1 MYFGASAM
9 AKPSFFS
16 SDLVQ
21 VLLCPRLHELQF
33 AVKALLAGGL
43 ALYLAFSLELEQPQ
57 WALMTVFVVSQPY
70 SGMVLAKGMF
80 RLIGTC
86 AGALVSIGMVAL
98 YGQASLPF
106 LLLMALWLA
115 FCTAGASLLHNHAS
129 YGFVLA
135 GYTAAIVALPASAD
149 PATVFDQAVARC
161 SEIGLGILC
170 AALVNVLL
178 WPRRLERQLANQG
191 KAAWEAGLQA
201 AAAELRGADERGELL
216 AALGRI
222 AAADAQRDHAWFE
235 GALGRAR
242 SQALRVL
249 GLDLLGLLRA
259 ARKVARERR
268 LLDPASAHALQ
279 PWLEELEA
287 LLREGRQAEF
297 EACRQ
302 RLRLALDAAHGQLH
316 LCLVCLERLLG
327 EARAA
332 GRSVEALVYGA
343 PTRQAPG
350 AIAWHRDIERGV
362 LFGLRSALAFLC
374 VAAFWLASAWPSGL
388 GAVSITG
395 VVLSLFASRDNPA
408 QAGLNFLRGILLS
421 IPLAGFVA
429 LFYLPGVDGFPLLC
443 LGLGVPLFFAVLVF
457 NLVSL
462 RPGERHYRRMLQ
474 ATLGDLARLTLRS
487 PAQAEAWFGGRT
499 ADRLIRL
506 AQRYDRL
513 PEGRRQPWSDGL
525 MGLDFGDELLYLR
538 QCLEEVPASLAQ
550 ARDRYL
556 RRLRLALLGDGPRA
570 EREHALDPPT
580 ARLLKA
586 LAASPLAGSER
597 GELAGA
603 ALVQLQATWRQWCR
617 SHAPA
622 GTALRADP
630 LPGAGR

>member
-1 MYFGASAM
+1 M
-9 AKPSFFS
+9 AKSSFFS

-43 ALYLAFSLELEQPQ
+43 ALYLAFGLELEQPQ

-106 LLLMALWLA
+106 LLLMALWLV

-429 LFYLPGVDGFPLLC
+429 LFYL
-443 LGLGVPLFFAVLVF
+443 
-457 NLVSL
+457 
-462 RPGERHYRRMLQ
+462 
-474 ATLGDLARLTLRS
+474 
-487 PAQAEAWFGGRT
+487 
-499 ADRLIRL
+499 
-506 AQRYDRL
+506 
-513 PEGRRQPWSDGL
+513 
-525 MGLDFGDELLYLR
+525 
-538 QCLEEVPASLAQ
+538 
-550 ARDRYL
+550 
-556 RRLRLALLGDGPRA
+556 
-570 EREHALDPPT
+570 
-580 ARLLKA
+580 
-586 LAASPLAGSER
+586 
-597 GELAGA
+597 
-603 ALVQLQATWRQWCR
+603 
-617 SHAPA
+617 
-622 GTALRADP
+622 
-630 LPGAGR
+630 

>member
-1 MYFGASAM
+1 M
-9 AKPSFFS
+9 
-16 SDLVQ
+16 Q
-21 VLLCPRLHELQF
+21 
-33 AVKALLAGGL
+33 
-43 ALYLAFSLELEQPQ
+43 
-57 WALMTVFVVSQPY
+57 T
-70 SGMVLAKGMF
+70 F
-80 RLIGTC
+80 R
-86 AGALVSIGMVAL
+86 
-98 YGQASLPF
+98 Y
-106 LLLMALWLA
+106 
-115 FCTAGASLLHNHAS
+115 
-129 YGFVLA
+129 
-135 GYTAAIVALPASAD
+135 
-149 PATVFDQAVARC
+149 
-161 SEIGLGILC
+161 E
-170 AALVNVLL
+170 
-178 WPRRLERQLANQG
+178 
-191 KAAWEAGLQA
+191 
-201 AAAELRGADERGELL
+201 
-216 AALGRI
+216 
-222 AAADAQRDHAWFE
+222 AADAQGRIETGTLEADSQR
-235 GALGRAR
+235 GALGQLRAR
-242 SQALRVL
+242 GLTPLEVREQAGGGT

-443 LGLGVPLFFAVLVF
+443 LGLGVPLFFAALCVNRASLAGIASPFCIFFVKNVAPSNSMSYDLAHFLNNALSTVLGVAFAVLVF

-586 LAASPLAGSER
+586 RRRSRRPGHRFPGRPARPLRRWRGSPGAAAAAGGCPPAHRRRRPGGCRSPRPIARRFSAASPRPAGHGPRRALPGHGAGRWRAGRPGGSCSCRRHRGSPWRRGSAGHARRNRRRCSGHYRATPAAAPRRVPWHRRRSRRAGSAP
-597 GELAGA
+597 GAGA
-603 ALVQLQATWRQWCR
+603 ARRSRRTWLPPGPRGTTRGVRPSR
-617 SHAPA
+617 S
-622 GTALRADP
+622 
-630 LPGAGR
+630 PGRRTGR

>member
-1 MYFGASAM
+1 M
-9 AKPSFFS
+9 AG
-16 SDLVQ
+16 
-21 VLLCPRLHELQF
+21 RTR
-33 AVKALLAGGL
+33 G
-43 ALYLAFSLELEQPQ
+43 
-57 WALMTVFVVSQPY
+57 TVARGPPGRVR
-70 SGMVLAKGMF
+70 G
-80 RLIGTC
+80 
-86 AGALVSIGMVAL
+86 
-98 YGQASLPF
+98 
-106 LLLMALWLA
+106 
-115 FCTAGASLLHNHAS
+115 
-129 YGFVLA
+129 
-135 GYTAAIVALPASAD
+135 LPA
-149 PATVFDQAVARC
+149 
-161 SEIGLGILC
+161 
-170 AALVNVLL
+170 AL
-178 WPRRLERQLANQG
+178 
-191 KAAWEAGLQA
+191 
-201 AAAELRGADERGELL
+201 
-216 AALGRI
+216 
-222 AAADAQRDHAWFE
+222 
-235 GALGRAR
+235 
-242 SQALRVL
+242 
-249 GLDLLGLLRA
+249 
-259 ARKVARERR
+259 
-268 LLDPASAHALQ
+268 
-279 PWLEELEA
+279 
-287 LLREGRQAEF
+287 
-297 EACRQ
+297 
-302 RLRLALDAAHGQLH
+302 
-316 LCLVCLERLLG
+316 
-327 EARAA
+327 
-332 GRSVEALVYGA
+332 
-343 PTRQAPG
+343 APG
-350 AIAWHRDIERGV
+350 AGRGARTVAPVPGLPRTPARRGEGGRAQRRGAGLWRAHPPGAGRHRLAPGHRARRAV
-362 LFGLRSALAFLC
+362 RPAQRLAFLC

-443 LGLGVPLFFAVLVF
+443 LGLGVPLFFAALCVNRASLAGIASPFCIFFVKNVAPSNSMSYDLAHFLNNALSTVLGVAFAVLVF

>member
-1 MYFGASAM
+1 M

-43 ALYLAFSLELEQPQ
+43 ALYLAFGLELEQPQ

-135 GYTAAIVALPASAD
+135 GYT
-149 PATVFDQAVARC
+149 
-161 SEIGLGILC
+161 
-170 AALVNVLL
+170 
-178 WPRRLERQLANQG
+178 
-191 KAAWEAGLQA
+191 
-201 AAAELRGADERGELL
+201 
-216 AALGRI
+216 
-222 AAADAQRDHAWFE
+222 AADAQRDHAWFE

-443 LGLGVPLFFAVLVF
+443 LGLGVPLFFAALCVNRASLAGIASPFCIFFVKNVAPSNSMSYDLAHFLNNALSTVLGVAFAVLVF

>member
-1 MYFGASAM
+1 M

-135 GYTAAIVALPASAD
+135 G
-149 PATVFDQAVARC
+149 
-161 SEIGLGILC
+161 
-170 AALVNVLL
+170 
-178 WPRRLERQLANQG
+178 
-191 KAAWEAGLQA
+191 
-201 AAAELRGADERGELL
+201 
-216 AALGRI
+216 
-222 AAADAQRDHAWFE
+222 
-235 GALGRAR
+235 
-242 SQALRVL
+242 
-249 GLDLLGLLRA
+249 
-259 ARKVARERR
+259 
-268 LLDPASAHALQ
+268 
-279 PWLEELEA
+279 
-287 LLREGRQAEF
+287 
-297 EACRQ
+297 
-302 RLRLALDAAHGQLH
+302 
-316 LCLVCLERLLG
+316 
-327 EARAA
+327 
-332 GRSVEALVYGA
+332 
-343 PTRQAPG
+343 
-350 AIAWHRDIERGV
+350 
-362 LFGLRSALAFLC
+362 
-374 VAAFWLASAWPSGL
+374 
-388 GAVSITG
+388 
-395 VVLSLFASRDNPA
+395 
-408 QAGLNFLRGILLS
+408 LNFLRGILLS

-443 LGLGVPLFFAVLVF
+443 LGLGVPLFFAALCVNRASLAGIASPFCIFFVKNVAPSNSMSYDLAHFLNNALSTVLGVAFAVLVF

>member
-43 ALYLAFSLELEQPQ
+43 ACTGLRPGAEQPQ

-249 GLDLLGLLRA
+249 GLDLLGPARGAQGGSRAEA
-259 ARKVARERR
+259 ARSGQRARLAALAGRTRGTVARGPPGRVR
-268 LLDPASAHALQ
+268 GLPAALA
-279 PWLEELEA
+279 P
-287 LLREGRQAEF
+287 G
-297 EACRQ
+297 
-302 RLRLALDAAHGQLH
+302 
-316 LCLVCLERLLG
+316 
-327 EARAA
+327 A
-332 GRSVEALVYGA
+332 GRGAWTVAPVPGLPRTPARRGEGGRAQRRGAGHGA

-395 VVLSLFASRDNPA
+395 
-408 QAGLNFLRGILLS
+408 
-421 IPLAGFVA
+421 
-429 LFYLPGVDGFPLLC
+429 
-443 LGLGVPLFFAVLVF
+443 
-457 NLVSL
+457 
-462 RPGERHYRRMLQ
+462 
-474 ATLGDLARLTLRS
+474 
-487 PAQAEAWFGGRT
+487 
-499 ADRLIRL
+499 
-506 AQRYDRL
+506 
-513 PEGRRQPWSDGL
+513 
-525 MGLDFGDELLYLR
+525 
-538 QCLEEVPASLAQ
+538 
-550 ARDRYL
+550 
-556 RRLRLALLGDGPRA
+556 
-570 EREHALDPPT
+570 
-580 ARLLKA
+580 
-586 LAASPLAGSER
+586 
-597 GELAGA
+597 
-603 ALVQLQATWRQWCR
+603 WC
-617 SHAPA
+617 
-622 GTALRADP
+622 
-630 LPGAGR
+630 

>member
-43 ALYLAFSLELEQPQ
+43 ALYLAFGLELEQPQ

-135 GYTAAIVALPASAD
+135 GYT
-149 PATVFDQAVARC
+149 
-161 SEIGLGILC
+161 
-170 AALVNVLL
+170 
-178 WPRRLERQLANQG
+178 
-191 KAAWEAGLQA
+191 
-201 AAAELRGADERGELL
+201 
-216 AALGRI
+216 
-222 AAADAQRDHAWFE
+222 AADAQRDHAWFE

-443 LGLGVPLFFAVLVF
+443 LGLGVPLFFAALCVNRASLAGIASPFCIFFVKNVAPSNSMSYDLAHFLNNALSTVLGVAFAVLVF